1 MYKCTSCGHI
11 FEEGEQ
17 KTYTERHGLDTPPYE
32 KYEGCP
38 SCGSSDFEEVENC
51 EICGELH
58 PIDELHG
65 GVCDDC
71 IDKCRYDFKKCV
83 KIGEREKEPIKI
95 NSFLAYMFDAD
106 EIESILYQ
114 HLKNMSTSF
123 GVDCSD
129 YIDSDKDWFGEELKA
144 YENE

>member
-17 KTYTERHGLDTPPYE
+17 KTYTERHGLDTLPYE

-58 PIDELHG
+58 TTDELHG
-65 GVCDDC
+65 GSSATCTLSSFFLDD
-71 IDKCRYDFKKCV
+71 
-83 KIGEREKEPIKI
+83 
-95 NSFLAYMFDAD
+95 
-106 EIESILYQ
+106 
-114 HLKNMSTSF
+114 LKM
-123 GVDCSD
+123 
-129 YIDSDKDWFGEELKA
+129 
-144 YENE
+144 